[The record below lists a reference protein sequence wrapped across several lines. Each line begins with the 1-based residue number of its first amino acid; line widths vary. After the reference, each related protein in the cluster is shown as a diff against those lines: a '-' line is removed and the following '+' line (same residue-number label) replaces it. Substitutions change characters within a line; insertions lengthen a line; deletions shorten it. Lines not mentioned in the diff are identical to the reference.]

1 MILNSDALTRKELQ
15 SIIQSMEIIEHLKRQ
30 EGKTLKFKR
39 DLSSP
44 NKILRTIAAFANTAG
59 GVLLIGVE
67 DSTRAVRGVPNP
79 LDEEERLANL
89 IADSILPQVV
99 PDIEILP
106 WRKTYILC
114 VRIHPGFNRPYFLRK
129 LGPEKGSFVRV
140 GSTNRVADRA
150 MLDELRRT
158 ARNES
163 FDELPMAEL
172 NSEVIDFRAASECF
186 APVRRL
192 KRQDFKTLRLVTT
205 YQERLCPTIGGF
217 LLFGKDRLMQFPD
230 AWIQAGRFD
239 GDDRSLIQDHLELTG
254 MLTQAIEAVL
264 EFVTKHD
271 ERRADLRGIRRVDR
285 WFYPPSAVREA
296 IINAVVHAD
305 YAQQGAPIR
314 VSIFNDRIEIE
325 NPGILPFGLT
335 VDDIRKGVSKLR
347 NRVIG
352 RVFRELGLIEQW
364 GSGIQRMI
372 RACNEAGQEEPL
384 FEEVGLHFRVTLYRE
399 RKKEPVTD
407 QVDAKI
413 LAVLK
418 KHGELSTKKIAD
430 LIDRSARATRTR
442 MIGLID
448 KGLVIEIG
456 TGPRDPQK
464 RYALAR
470 NP

>member
-1 MILNSDALTRKELQ
+1 
-15 SIIQSMEIIEHLKRQ
+15 MEIIEYIKRQ
-30 EGKTLKFKR
+30 EGKTLEFKR

-44 NKILRTIAAFANTAG
+44 DKILRTITAFANTAG

-67 DSTRAVRGVPNP
+67 DTTRAVRGVINP

-89 IADSILPQVV
+89 IADSISPQVV
-99 PDIEILP
+99 PDIDVLP

-129 LGPEKGSFVRV
+129 IGSEKGAFVRV

-163 FDELPMAEL
+163 FDEMPMVEL

-186 APVRRL
+186 VTVRKL
-192 KRQDFKTLRLVTT
+192 KRRDFETLRIVTA
-205 YQERLCPTIGGF
+205 YQDKLCPTIGGF
-217 LLFGKDRLMQFPD
+217 LLFGKDRLNQFPD

-239 GDDRSLIQDHLELTG
+239 GTDRSLIQDHIELTS
-254 MLTQAIEAVL
+254 MLTQAIEMVL
-264 EFVTKHD
+264 EFVAKHD
-271 ERRADLRGIRRVDR
+271 ERRADLSSVRRVDR
-285 WFYPPSAVREA
+285 WFYPPLAVREA
-296 IINAVVHAD
+296 VINAVVHAD
-305 YAQQGAPIR
+305 YSQQGAPIR
-314 VSIFNDRIEIE
+314 ISIFDDRIEIE

-335 VDDIRKGVSKLR
+335 VDDIKKGVSKLR

-372 RACNEAGQEEPL
+372 RACTDAGQEEPR

-399 RKKEPVTD
+399 RKRKPVID

-413 LAVLK
+413 LAMLQ
-418 KHGELSTKKIAD
+418 KHGELSTKKLAD
-430 LIDRSARATRTR
+430 LIGRSTRATRTR
-442 MIGLID
+442 MVGLID
-448 KGLVIEIG
+448 KGLVIELS
-456 TGPRDPQK
+456 TGPRDPRK
-464 RYALAR
+464 RYTLTR
-470 NP
+470 EL